1 MEPNVMS
8 NIEDRRNTDM
18 MEKFKAFL
26 AGKPHNMAEGC
37 GSSGRISSAAKGRR
51 RVRKLMDLL

>member
-1 MEPNVMS
+1 
-8 NIEDRRNTDM
+8 M
-18 MEKFKAFL
+18 MEKFKAYL